1 MGNYFCLNKCKK
13 KHPNIDL
20 DNDNDID
27 NQLNNG
33 TNYSK
38 DILKGEINDN
48 EEGKEN
54 NVINKI
60 ATNPYS
66 ENNIDA
72 ILDVKND
79 IKEKN
84 EFEIEKEKEIIAK
97 NEKDLSDKEN
107 IQYLKISKEENI
119 NNEKEDEI
127 KKNEK
132 EKNLN
137 LKGNNINDRENQL
150 NEKENK
156 LILKENDINEREYF
170 NKNKENELNLKE
182 DELKLK
188 EKELNQKLD
197 QLEKEKEPIIIGL
210 NNIGATCYMN
220 ATLQCLSNTDELT
233 KYFLNTYKYE
243 PNNNKKI
250 MANEFYIVIRNLWDI
265 NNNKKSFSPD
275 DFKEKLS
282 QENPLFAGIAAN
294 DSKDLINFLLERLH
308 SELNVINNGNNI
320 QMDNYSDN
328 DQLDEQKML
337 ALFTN
342 EFTTKYNSIIS
353 NLFYGLLETRSQ
365 CQGCKMIKYNFQI
378 YSFVEFPL
386 ERVNQYCFNTGK
398 RNNYINNNINKNPDI
413 NLYECFEYYGNMEL
427 MTGDNQMYCNICKC
441 LCDSLYGTSLYS
453 APNYLIINL
462 NRGKGAVY
470 ECDVIFPEQLNL
482 FNFVSFKNGN
492 TVFELYAVICHIGPS
507 SMGGHFVAYCKHK
520 KDKNWYLYNDAMV
533 TLCENNNAYKKGM
546 PYILFYKVLQS

>member
-1 MGNYFCLNKCKK
+1 MVD
-13 KHPNIDL
+13 H
-20 DNDNDID
+20 
-27 NQLNNG
+27 
-33 TNYSK
+33 TNRV
-38 DILKGEINDN
+38 LLTGAGEINDK
-48 EEGKEN
+48 EEAKEN
-54 NVINKI
+54 NVINQI
-60 ATNPYS
+60 ATSPYS
-66 ENNIDA
+66 ENNIDV
-72 ILDVKND
+72 ILDVKNN

-107 IQYLKISKEENI
+107 IQYLNISKKENI

-127 KKNEK
+127 KENEK

-137 LKGNNINDRENQL
+137 LKENNINNRENQL

-156 LILKENDINEREYF
+156 LILKENDINQREYF

-233 KYFLNTYKYE
+233 KYFLNRYKYE
-243 PNNNKKI
+243 PNNNNKI

-308 SELNVINNGNNI
+308 SELNVINI
-320 QMDNYSDN
+320 
-328 DQLDEQKML
+328 
-337 ALFTN
+337 
-342 EFTTKYNSIIS
+342 
-353 NLFYGLLETRSQ
+353 
-365 CQGCKMIKYNFQI
+365 QI
-378 YSFVEFPL
+378 YF
-386 ERVNQYCFNTGK
+386 
-398 RNNYINNNINKNPDI
+398 
-413 NLYECFEYYGNMEL
+413 M
-427 MTGDNQMYCNICKC
+427 
-441 LCDSLYGTSLYS
+441 
-453 APNYLIINL
+453 
-462 NRGKGAVY
+462 
-470 ECDVIFPEQLNL
+470 
-482 FNFVSFKNGN
+482 
-492 TVFELYAVICHIGPS
+492 VF
-507 SMGGHFVAYCKHK
+507 
-520 KDKNWYLYNDAMV
+520 
-533 TLCENNNAYKKGM
+533 
-546 PYILFYKVLQS
+546 